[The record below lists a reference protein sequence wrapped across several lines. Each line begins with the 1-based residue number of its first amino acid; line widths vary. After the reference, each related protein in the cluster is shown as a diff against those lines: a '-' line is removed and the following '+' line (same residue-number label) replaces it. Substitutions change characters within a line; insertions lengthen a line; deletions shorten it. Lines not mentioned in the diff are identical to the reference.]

1 MKKRKYKE
9 EAKGRGG
16 KGQQTKSEY
25 LQECPDLG
33 LLPSAP
39 WRDVWLR

>member
-16 KGQQTKSEY
+16 KGQQTKSKY

-33 LLPSAP
+33 LLPSAA